1 MVSNP
6 KTRLALIQM
15 LVAFLFLFAN
25 APWLSAQ
32 TSTRLEITGT
42 TMGVVGY
49 SVVAFADSD
58 VATEL
63 KASVAEE
70 LESVNQRMSTYIADS
85 EVSRFNQSTSTDWFS
100 ISRETAEV
108 VQKAQEI
115 SELSDGAFD
124 ITVQP
129 LVARWKFSKDKS
141 KLTEIPDKA
150 SIAADLKRVGY
161 KKLQVRL
168 DPPALKKSVAGLQID
183 LSAIAKGYAVDMVAE
198 RLQAM
203 GLDNFLIEV
212 GGEVRA
218 SGEKPDETSWRVGI
232 EKPLP
237 GAREPYQII
246 ALYHQAL
253 ASSGDYRN
261 FFELNGKRYSHTIDP
276 RTGYPVD
283 HAVTATSVIAQDC
296 TTADAMAT
304 AIMVLGRDG
313 GIQLANKAGVKA
325 LILSETNNQLLA
337 TKTANF
343 PSNEKESMIQ
353 EGGSFLKLVGIVSV
367 FFLLAVLAMA
377 IGVICGRERI
387 KGSCGGIAALENP
400 DITPECSLCS
410 RAAECNDL
418 KKELKKRQTETDS

>member
-1 MVSNP
+1 
-6 KTRLALIQM
+6 
-15 LVAFLFLFAN
+15 
-25 APWLSAQ
+25 
-32 TSTRLEITGT
+32 
-42 TMGVVGY
+42 MGVVGY
-49 SVVAFADSD
+49 SVVAFADAD
-58 VATEL
+58 LAEKL
-63 KASVAEE
+63 KNSVAEE
-70 LESVNQRMSTYIADS
+70 LESVNQRMSTYIDDS
-85 EVSRFNQSTSTDWFS
+85 EVSRFNQSTSTDWFPVS
-100 ISRETAEV
+100 QATAEV
-108 VQKAQEI
+108 VQKAQKI

-129 LVARWKFSKDKS
+129 LVALWRFSKDKS
-141 KLTEIPDKA
+141 KLTALPDK
-150 SIAADLKRVGY
+150 SLIAENLRKVGY

-168 DPPALKKSVAGLQID
+168 DPPALKKSVPALQID
-183 LSAIAKGYAVDMVAE
+183 LSAIAKGYAVDLVA
-198 RLQAM
+198 RQLQAM

-218 SGEKPDETSWRVGI
+218 SGEKPDHSSWRVGI

-246 ALYHQAL
+246 ELYHQAL

-283 HAVTATSVIAQDC
+283 HAVTATSVIANDC

-304 AIMVLGRDG
+304 AIMVLGPDG

-325 LILSETNNQLLA
+325 LILSNTNNQLLA

-343 PSNEKESMIQ
+343 PSNELETALE
-353 EGGSFLKLVGIVSV
+353 EGGSFLRLVGIVSV

-377 IGVICGRERI
+377 IGVICGRDRI

-418 KKELKKRQTETDS
+418 KKELKKRQTDSDV